1 MWDIK
6 QNKLSLKNYIQV
18 RQKKD
23 IVFAIKS
30 IYKKIINYENVKDR
44 RKRGKN
50 V

>member
-18 RQKKD
+18 RQKNKD
-23 IVFAIKS
+23 IVFI
-30 IYKKIINYENVKDR
+30 IKIINYENVKDR